1 MKLPAGRKPTK
12 SGVSQLAEGGE
23 IAFIKADNKY
33 LDFYTEQG
41 IFTECGTLKAL
52 EALWG
57 NDWIRIHR
65 NALVRKSAIQ
75 SFNSV
80 GGKLAVTCQGQL
92 AVLEVSRRRR
102 PGLRRCLRTL
112 NWVQSC

>member
-1 MKLPAGRKPTK
+1 MKLPAGRKPTKSGVSQLAKLAEVWRK

-80 GGKLAVTCQGQL
+80 GGETCCY
-92 AVLEVSRRRR
+92 VPR
-102 PGLRRCLRTL
+102 PTG
-112 NWVQSC
+112 SIGSKSSA